1 MIVNNE
7 QDLQIIGVIDW
18 EWSYAGPC
26 QLFSSPPHWLLL
38 DAPNHWFKD
47 DDLVVARYEKYLEIF
62 LKILEEE
69 EEGSLLSNIPLDK
82 RLSGLMRECKED
94 GRMWFHYII
103 RQGFNGPDMLVWERL
118 RAATPDFDQFVKLV
132 SEEEITTFV
141 DKKMVALAKYKLE
154 RYKKREWFDQVMS
167 EGSQG

>member
-7 QDLQIIGVIDW
+7 RELQIIGVIDW

-38 DAPNHWFKD
+38 DSPNHWFKD
-47 DDLVVARYEKYLEIF
+47 DDGVAARYEKSLEMF

-69 EEGSLLSNIPLDK
+69 EGVTLSDVPLDE

-118 RAATPDFDQFVKLV
+118 RAATPDFDQLVELV
-132 SEEEITTFV
+132 SEEEITAFV
-141 DKKMVALAKYKLE
+141 NEKMVALAKYRLE
-154 RYKKREWFDQVMS
+154 RDKKREWFDQIISVA
-167 EGSQG
+167 SQG

>member
-7 QDLQIIGVIDW
+7 RELKIVGVIDW

-38 DAPNHWFKD
+38 DSPNHWFED
-47 DDLVVARYEKYLEIF
+47 DNSIATRYEKSLEMF

-69 EEGSLLSNIPLDK
+69 EGAMLKDVPFVE
-82 RLSGLMRECKED
+82 RLSGLMRECNED
-94 GRMWFHYII
+94 GRMWFHCII

-118 RAATPDFDQFVKLV
+118 RAATPDSV
-132 SEEEITTFV
+132 SDEKVNAFIK
-141 DKKMVALAKYKLE
+141 DNMVALDKYRLE
-154 RYKKREWFDQVMS
+154 RDKKREWFDQVMS
-167 EGSQG
+167 AASQG

>member
-7 QDLQIIGVIDW
+7 RDLQIVGVIDW

-38 DAPNHWFKD
+38 DSPNHWFKD
-47 DDLVVARYEKYLEIF
+47 DEDVASRYEKSLEMF
-62 LKILEEE
+62 LTILEEE
-69 EEGSLLSNIPLDK
+69 EGVTLSDIPLDE
-82 RLSGLMRECKED
+82 RLSALMRECKED

-118 RAATPDFDQFVKLV
+118 RAATPDFDQLVESV
-132 SEEEITTFV
+132 SEAEITSFV
-141 DKKMVALAKYKLE
+141 GEKMLALAKYRLE
-154 RYKKREWFDQVMS
+154 RDKKREWFDQVMS
-167 EGSQG
+167 VAT